1 MLRLLWLA
9 PSRVDPEA
17 SFSALAGR
25 HPAPES
31 MAFTEATPEAVS
43 RWLPDVVM
51 VDGRARPDEAAALIH
66 KLRDDT
72 GATFLAVLSSR
83 DLTGYDWTCGVA
95 DFVTDACSTE
105 ELTARILRLSRPE
118 EPEGTDLIRRGAI
131 TIDRDRFEVRVH
143 GQALDLTYKEFE
155 LLAHLAA
162 HPGKVCTRS
171 SLLREVWGYDFF
183 GGTRT
188 VDVHIR
194 RLRAKLGPEA
204 HAVETVRNVGYRF
217 AR

>member
-1 MLRLLWLA
+1 MARLLWLA
-9 PSRVDPEA
+9 HERVDPEV
-17 SFSALAGR
+17 SFPALAGR

-31 MAFTEATPEAVS
+31 LAFAEATPEIIS
-43 RWLPDVVM
+43 TRLPDAVI
-51 VDGRARPDEAAALIH
+51 VDGRARPDEAAAVVR

-72 GATFLAVLSSR
+72 GATFLAVLSSE
-83 DLTGYDWTCGVA
+83 DLTSYDWSCGVA
-95 DFVTDACSTE
+95 DFVTDTCSSE
-105 ELTARILRLSRPE
+105 ELETRILRLSRPTE
-118 EPEGTDLIRRGAI
+118 SEPTDLVRRGAI
-131 TIDRDRFEVRVH
+131 TIDRDRFEVRIH

-162 HPGKVCTRS
+162 RPGKVCTRS

-194 RLRAKLGPEA
+194 RLRAKLGPDA
-204 HAVETVRNVGYRF
+204 HTVETVRNVGYRF

>member
-1 MLRLLWLA
+1 
-9 PSRVDPEA
+9 
-17 SFSALAGR
+17 
-25 HPAPES
+25 
-31 MAFTEATPEAVS
+31 
-43 RWLPDVVM
+43 
-51 VDGRARPDEAAALIH
+51 
-66 KLRDDT
+66 
-72 GATFLAVLSSR
+72 LAVLSSG
-83 DLTGYDWTCGVA
+83 DLTGYDWSCGVA

-105 ELTARILRLSRPE
+105 ELETRILRLFRPA
-118 EPEGTDLIRRGAI
+118 EPEPVDLVRRGAI

-143 GQALDLTYKEFE
+143 GQTLDLTYKEFE

-162 HPGKVCTRS
+162 RPGKVCTRS